1 MTTTEYR
8 TGEMVEPGVYVDLE
22 TGFIIRI
29 NERDELPEGQKVVSY
44 PRRFR
49 LLDSASARVVTT
61 R

>member
-1 MTTTEYR
+1 
-8 TGEMVEPGVYVDLE
+8 MVEPGVYVDLE